1 MERVK
6 GQPRRGTLLTAKKN
20 SHNPSSDLK
29 GKSLTH
35 LLNDGWWD
43 PGELPPPSRLR
54 HYFSENSALSEMA
67 RRRRGIETAE
77 FPKEAR

>member
-1 MERVK
+1 MEYVK
-6 GQPRRGTLLTAKKN
+6 GQPRRGTLLTAKT
-20 SHNPSSDLK
+20 SHNPSSDSK
-29 GKSLTH
+29 EKSLTR